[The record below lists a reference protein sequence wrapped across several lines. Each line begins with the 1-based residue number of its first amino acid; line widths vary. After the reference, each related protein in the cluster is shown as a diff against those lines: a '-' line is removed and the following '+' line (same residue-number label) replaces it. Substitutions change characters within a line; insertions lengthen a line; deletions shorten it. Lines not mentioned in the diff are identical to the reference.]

1 MNGKSEQLKKT
12 LNKTAPTHALTRHR
26 LLFLDSAECPVQ
38 GADSHACSSCSA
50 SKVAA
55 GTQPFTLKTNFS
67 RAAAARIA
75 RISPRKG
82 RLASPRLVRLTKLQ
96 REAFSL
102 PRPIGFPFNPRGCD
116 CCRGGSVMMRLCQ
129 NWKSYFHF
137 KRIRRKTEGFSGFKI
152 CDSCHRLHQNVLHFP

>member
-1 MNGKSEQLKKT
+1 M
-12 LNKTAPTHALTRHR
+12 HALTRHR
-26 LLFLDSAECPVQ
+26 LLFPDSAECPVQ

-82 RLASPRLVRLTKLQ
+82 RLASARPSCQTAARGVSASTTNRLPFQPQGTRLLPW
-96 REAFSL
+96 RERDDAVVSELKKVFSHSKKK
-102 PRPIGFPFNPRGCD
+102 D
-116 CCRGGSVMMRLCQ
+116 
-129 NWKSYFHF
+129 
-137 KRIRRKTEGFSGFKI
+137 
-152 CDSCHRLHQNVLHFP
+152 